1 MFSLSVFKKA
11 GFNVI
16 FNTRFPSLDPVSSGG
31 FAEVIFSVSDGVN
44 MLLDQYLR
52 IFPQPLQLISVQ
64 SNDFIEIHPSMSRM
78 ITPGLLAVSTNDDC
92 SSSYSYK
99 YDVMRRLSSVA
110 QIQMKSSF
118 SSRNNL
124 FYDKQLKDG
133 QVSVF
138 APWKNFTWPKYET
151 VNFEVS
157 IVDKPPV
164 TPIVLSLKVKLD
176 FNLLNA
182 DFRSPLLTNKKFT
195 VYQNEVTY
203 ISNRELDA
211 SNLLY
216 HEQSSPSFL
225 YDDITYVITSTPR
238 NGFIGSGGQPRER
251 FSQLELN
258 SNKIYYNHTKALIL
272 SNSDTFKFNVTVP
285 KASGGRLVFIGPSFN
300 ISIVSRDHSFAPV
313 ILKTRSPKLRVVQN
327 YFAIVN
333 SSILRSEDKDTAS
346 DMIQYRVSTQS
357 TAGYFAFV
365 FDPQKPITAFTQA
378 DVNNNILGF
387 YSKSNS
393 LVIANFDM
401 MVQDLISQLNPNT
414 QVSFSFDIIPVEF
427 ELVVGGSRVVNLE
440 QADWKVP
447 ISQNSVFATTNANPS
462 LVTFKLVRRPQQGDL
477 LVNGSPAYE
486 FDKFSSKLLE
496 NNKVAYAMHKKEDNN
511 EFDSFTLQVSYD
523 DRSEFSENIDVD
535 IRLLPLFNTFPLYIQ
550 PNSSAPITERNLN
563 ATMLSKKTGE
573 FAVFKVLEAPR
584 LGYLYNTQFEREIET
599 ADFFD
604 GNSVAQNQIEYHS
617 KSLPDGVD
625 DARDQIVI
633 RVSTSHKT
641 GSGGG
646 ADILSPRAQWVTG
659 KMSIIISTTPYVPT
673 SPNAPSINEFR
684 RAEQNKDLIAIL
696 IPVILFLILF
706 CLIGVFLMRRQ
717 QRKRN
722 MPPNLQAEKSP
733 GSMATP
739 IEYSKNGMFMPLAPN
754 NGKFDSNDQQMFP
767 LLGVKNGNASKGH
780 GSSSS
785 GGPLHEM
792 DDRGGRNYEGGH
804 ASSGFYNNNDYRD
817 TSSPTGRYISAN
829 SNQSAFP
836 TCATTPRNHPRNG
849 SYDFSMVSGVETNLI
864 SDNPYGSGGH
874 DGGGYHD
881 DWRCGGP
888 PRYSDDNIT
897 SGSRESP
904 PAAAI
909 QHHHP
914 TIKAVVRV
922 DSRGH
927 IETRTVPVIDEYDR
941 YSPRSLYDT
950 HPRSPQNMMTN
961 SNSSNMSPHTLPH
974 RPSLRQS
981 QYWL

>member
-1 MFSLSVFKKA
+1 MFLFFYFV
-11 GFNVI
+11 
-16 FNTRFPSLDPVSSGG
+16 DPVSSGG

-78 ITPGLLAVSTNDDC
+78 ISPGLLAVSTNDDC
-92 SSSYSYK
+92 SASYSYK
-99 YDVMRRLSSVA
+99 YDVIRRLSSVA
-110 QIQMKSSF
+110 QIRMKSSF
-118 SSRNNL
+118 SNRNNL
-124 FYDKQLKDG
+124 FNDKQLKDG
-133 QVSVF
+133 EVSVF
-138 APWKNFTWPKYET
+138 APWKNYTWPKYET

-157 IVDKPPV
+157 IVDKPV
-164 TPIVLSLKVKLD
+164 SPIVLSLKVKLD

-182 DFRSPLLTNKKFT
+182 DCRSPLLTNKKFT
-195 VYQNEVTY
+195 VYQREVTY

-225 YDDITYVITSTPR
+225 YDDITYVLISTPR

-272 SNSDTFKFNVTVP
+272 SNSDTFNFNITVP

-313 ILKTRSPKLRVVQN
+313 VLKTRLPRLRVVQN
-327 YFAIVN
+327 YFALVN
-333 SSILRSEDKDTAS
+333 SSILRSDDKDTAN
-346 DMIQYRVSTQS
+346 DMIQYSVNTQS

-365 FDPQKPITAFTQA
+365 FDPQKPITTFTQA

-387 YSKSNS
+387 FSKSNS
-393 LVIANFDM
+393 MVIAKFDM
-401 MVQDLISQLNPNT
+401 TVQDLISQLNPNS

-477 LVNGSPAYE
+477 LINGSPAYE

-511 EFDSFTLQVSYD
+511 EFDSFRLQVSYD

-535 IRLLPLFNTFPLYIQ
+535 IRLLPLFSTSPLYIQ
-550 PNSSAPITERNLN
+550 PNSTTAIAVRNLN

-584 LGYLYNTQFEREIET
+584 LGYLWNTQYEREIE
-599 ADFFD
+599 AFDFFD
-604 GNSVAQNQIEYHS
+604 GNSVAQNQIEFHS
-617 KSLPDGVD
+617 KSLADGVE

-633 RVSTSHKT
+633 RVSTSHKSTAGT
-641 GSGGG
+641 GGN
-646 ADILSPRAQWVTG
+646 ILSPRAQWVTG
-659 KMSIIISTTPYVPT
+659 KMSILISTTPYVPT
-673 SPNAPSINEFR
+673 SPKGQVTNNGLQG
-684 RAEQNKDLIAIL
+684 AEQNKDLIAIL

-739 IEYSKNGMFMPLAPN
+739 IEYSKNGMFMPLSSN
-754 NGKFDSNDQQMFP
+754 SGKFDSSEQQMFP
-767 LLGVKNGNASKGH
+767 LLGVKNGNASKGGR

-785 GGPLHEM
+785 GMAAAHEM
-792 DDRGGRNYEGGH
+792 DERGAGGGGRSSDGH
-804 ASSGFYNNNDYRD
+804 ASPGFFNINDYRD
-817 TSSPTGRYISAN
+817 TSSPTGRYISSSCN
-829 SNQSAFP
+829 NQSAFP
-836 TCATTPRNHPRNG
+836 TCATTPRNHLRNN
-849 SYDFSMVSGVETNLI
+849 SYDFSMVAGGVETNLI
-864 SDNPYGSGGH
+864 SDNPYGGGPH
-874 DGGGYHD
+874 DGYHD
-881 DWRCGGP
+881 DWRSGGGP

-897 SGSRESP
+897 SGCHSSGSRESP
-904 PAAAI
+904 PASGM

-941 YSPRSLYDT
+941 YSPRSYYDT
-950 HPRSPQNMMTN
+950 HPRSPSNMMAN